1 MMKNEDSIVESE
13 INDLKELL
21 QNYEDMDPAY
31 MGEEMQKLRHFTM
44 YTHLR
49 MEESLGSL
57 IVRNQLRPYYEP
69 IPRTEPPRE
78 YTQAFSAGTTIAIE
92 VDFARKVNMAQDLG
106 EIDKDVASLMYGVN
120 EQRKWF
126 AHPIKYQN
134 KLQELKN
141 DRNGYKVALEK
152 LVEAHKEMNGVFV
165 KFVSPKKPEGIK

>member
-1 MMKNEDSIVESE
+1 MKTDEKTEKE
-13 INDLKELL
+13 IQDLKELL

-49 MEESLGSL
+49 MEESLGHL

-69 IPRTEPPRE
+69 THRVESPQE
-78 YTQAFSAGTTIAIE
+78 YRQAFSAGTTIAIE

-106 EIDKDVASLMYGVN
+106 EIDKNVASLMFGVN

-126 AHPIKYQN
+126 AHPAKYQH

-141 DRNGYKVALEK
+141 NRTDYKAALEK
-152 LVEAHKEMNGVFV
+152 LTTAHKEMNEVFV
-165 KFVSPKKPEGIK
+165 KFVIPKKIEEKTTP